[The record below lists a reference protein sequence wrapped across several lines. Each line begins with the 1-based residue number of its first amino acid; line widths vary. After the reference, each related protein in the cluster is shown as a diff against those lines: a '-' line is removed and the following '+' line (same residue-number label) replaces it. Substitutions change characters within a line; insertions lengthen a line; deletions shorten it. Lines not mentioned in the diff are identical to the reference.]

1 MEDESTLRL
10 ETGRNAPWIDTG
22 LELRVIDAHG
32 RESTW
37 PICRASMTIGRFG
50 SPQASDIVLDDPGV
64 AGRQAM
70 LQYRNKKVMFLNLND
85 AKPATREGK
94 DVGLVELVPGQEIVI
109 SGQRLQL
116 VERQPAAACLVG
128 YSPPFRGRRWLLHS
142 GEHAVGRAG
151 RRENQILINDRTVSR
166 EHAVLTAD
174 AQGYRLRVEASSAPT
189 YLNGHPVEG
198 EAALKDGD
206 LLQFG
211 NQLVRLQIG
220 SASARASSMQT
231 LPATVLYADVS
242 NCEKLLAER
251 PMDEMVRQMADYY
264 EMVDRVVSEGS
275 GRLTTYLGDAAVALF
290 DDEAAAVQAALTLC
304 RHIDQM
310 NDLWRQVGCG
320 GRPEPGGPFRFCGG
334 GRAGRSGRADRAAD
348 PAQKGAHFAERHHR
362 PGGRPAVGPAQP
374 GHEPDQRDFAG
385 AVCSSL
391 GPGRNANIR
400 ALNRAFLR

>member
-22 LELRVIDAHG
+22 LELRVIDSHG

-64 AGRQAM
+64 AGRQAIV
-70 LQYRNKKVMFLNLND
+70 QYRNQKVMFLNLND
-85 AKPATREGK
+85 AKPALREGQA
-94 DVGLVELVPGQEIVI
+94 VGLVEFVPGQEIVI

-128 YSPPFRGRRWLLHS
+128 YSPPFRGRRWLLHG
-142 GEHAVGRAG
+142 GEQAVGRAG
-151 RRENQILINDRTVSR
+151 RRENEILINDRTVSR
-166 EHAVLTAD
+166 EHARLTVD
-174 AQGYRLRVEASSAPT
+174 AQGCRLRVETRSAPT

-220 SASARASSMQT
+220 SSSARSASMQT

-264 EMVDRVVSEGS
+264 EMVDRVVSEGG

-290 DDEAAAVQAALTLC
+290 EDEAAAVQAALMLC
-304 RHIDQM
+304 RHVDQM
-310 NDLWRQVGCG
+310 NELWRQVGQAEFEIG
-320 GRPEPGGPFRFCGG
+320 IGLHSGDIVVGDLSLG
-334 GRAGRSGRADRAAD
+334 ARSD
-348 PAQKGAHFAERHHR
+348 FA
-362 PGGRPAVGPAQP
+362 AVGEQADLAAQIERQTRRKKERILLSATTAQ
-374 GHEPDQRDFAG
+374 GVGQRLALR
-385 AVCSSL
+385 SL
-391 GPGRNANIR
+391 GTSLINGASLELFAPA
-400 ALNRAFLR
+400 

>member
-94 DVGLVELVPGQEIVI
+94 AVGLVELVPGQEIVI

-310 NDLWRQVGCG
+310 NDLWRQVGQAEFEIG
-320 GRPEPGGPFRFCGG
+320 IGLHTGDIVVGDLSLG
-334 GRAGRSGRADRAAD
+334 ARSD
-348 PAQKGAHFAERHHR
+348 FA
-362 PGGRPAVGPAQP
+362 AVGEQADLAAQIERQTRRKKERILLSATTAQ
-374 GHEPDQRDFAG
+374 GVGQRLALR
-385 AVCSSL
+385 SL
-391 GPGRNANIR
+391 GTSQINGTSLELFAPA
-400 ALNRAFLR
+400 